1 MADYIDLDYSFERNI
16 NNDIPLKYDKDAV
29 KQAIIDILL
38 TRVGEREFM
47 PNYGSTLYW
56 ILFEN
61 MGVITQIR
69 IRNAI
74 EDALTNW
81 EPRIRINEILVEKN
95 GTTWNIELDYTVIR
109 IDQNDTLN
117 MTLNLRR

>member
-16 NNDIPLKYDKDAV
+16 NNDVPLKYDKEAV
-29 KQAIIDILL
+29 KQSIIDILL
-38 TRVGEREFM
+38 TRIGEREFM

-81 EPRIRINEILVEKN
+81 EPRIRINDILVQKKD
-95 GTTWNIELDYTVIR
+95 TTWNIELDYTVIR

-117 MTLNLRR
+117 MTLNTF

>member
-1 MADYIDLDYSFERNI
+1 MADYVDLDYSFERNI
-16 NNDIPLKYDKDAV
+16 NNDVPLKYDKEAV
-29 KQAIIDILL
+29 KQSIIDILL

-81 EPRIRINEILVEKN
+81 EPRIRLNDILIEKKD
-95 GTTWNIELDYTVIR
+95 TTWNIELDYTVIR

-117 MTLNLRR
+117 MTLNTF

>member
-16 NNDIPLKYDKDAV
+16 NNDVPLKYDKEAV
-29 KQAIIDILL
+29 KQSIIDILL

-81 EPRIRINEILVEKN
+81 EPRIRLNDILVQKKD
-95 GTTWNIELDYTVIR
+95 TTWNIELDYTVIR

-117 MTLNLRR
+117 MTLNTF

>member
-1 MADYIDLDYSFERNI
+1 MADYVDLDYSFERNI
-16 NNDIPLKYDKDAV
+16 NNDVPLKYDKEAV
-29 KQAIIDILL
+29 KQSIIDILL

-81 EPRIRINEILVEKN
+81 EPRIQINDILVQKKD
-95 GTTWNIELDYTVIR
+95 TTWNIELDYTVIR

-117 MTLNLRR
+117 MTLNTF

>member
-1 MADYIDLDYSFERNI
+1 MADYVDLDYSFERNI
-16 NNDIPLKYDKDAV
+16 NNDVPLKYDKEAV
-29 KQAIIDILL
+29 KQSIIDILL

-61 MGVITQIR
+61 MSVITQIR

-81 EPRIRINEILVEKN
+81 EPRIQINDILVEKKD
-95 GTTWNIELDYTVIR
+95 TTWNIELDYTVIR

-117 MTLNLRR
+117 MTLNTF

>member
-1 MADYIDLDYSFERNI
+1 MADYVDLDYSFERNI
-16 NNDIPLKYDKDAV
+16 NNDVPLKYDKEAV
-29 KQAIIDILL
+29 KQSIIDILL

-81 EPRIRINEILVEKN
+81 EPRIRINDILIQKKD
-95 GTTWNIELDYTVIR
+95 TTWNIELNYTVIR

-117 MTLNLRR
+117 MTLNTF

>member
-16 NNDIPLKYDKDAV
+16 NNDVPLKYDKEAV
-29 KQAIIDILL
+29 KQSIIDILL

-81 EPRIRINEILVEKN
+81 EPRIQINDILVEKKD
-95 GTTWNIELDYTVIR
+95 TTWNIELDYTVIR

-117 MTLNLRR
+117 MTLNTF

>member
-16 NNDIPLKYDKDAV
+16 NNDVPLKYDKEAL
-29 KQAIIDILL
+29 KQSIIDILL

-81 EPRIRINEILVEKN
+81 EPRIRINDILVQKKD
-95 GTTWNIELDYTVIR
+95 TTWNIELDYTVIR

-117 MTLNLRR
+117 MTLNTF

>member
-1 MADYIDLDYSFERNI
+1 MADYIDLDYSFEKNI

-29 KQAIIDILL
+29 KQSIIDILL

-61 MGVITQIR
+61 MGVLTQIR

-81 EPRIRINEILVEKN
+81 EPRIRINDILVQKD
-95 GTTWNIELDYTVIR
+95 GTTWNIELDYRVIR

-117 MTLNLRR
+117 MTLNTF

>member
-29 KQAIIDILL
+29 KQSIIDILL

-81 EPRIRINEILVEKN
+81 EPRIRINDILVEKN

-117 MTLNLRR
+117 MTLNTF

>member
-1 MADYIDLDYSFERNI
+1 MADYVDLDYSFERNI
-16 NNDIPLKYDKDAV
+16 NNDVPLKYDKEAV
-29 KQAIIDILL
+29 KQSIIDILL

-81 EPRIRINEILVEKN
+81 EPRIQINDILVEKKD
-95 GTTWNIELDYTVIR
+95 TTWNIELDYTVIR

-117 MTLNLRR
+117 MTLNTF

>member
-16 NNDIPLKYDKDAV
+16 NNDVPLKYDKEAV
-29 KQAIIDILL
+29 KQSIIDILL

-81 EPRIRINEILVEKN
+81 EPRIRINDILVQKKD
-95 GTTWNIELDYTVIR
+95 TTWNIELDYTVIR

-117 MTLNLRR
+117 MTLNTF

>member
-16 NNDIPLKYDKDAV
+16 NNDVPLKYDKEAV
-29 KQAIIDILL
+29 KQSIIDILL

-81 EPRIRINEILVEKN
+81 EPRIRINDILIQKKD
-95 GTTWNIELDYTVIR
+95 TTWNIELDYTVIR

-117 MTLNLRR
+117 MTLNTF

>member
-16 NNDIPLKYDKDAV
+16 NNDVPLKYDKEAV
-29 KQAIIDILL
+29 KQSIIDILL

-81 EPRIRINEILVEKN
+81 EPRIQINDILVQKKD
-95 GTTWNIELDYTVIR
+95 TTWDIELDYTVIR

-117 MTLNLRR
+117 MTLNTF

>member
-1 MADYIDLDYSFERNI
+1 MADYIDLDYSFQRNI
-16 NNDIPLKYDKDAV
+16 NNDIPLKYDKEAV
-29 KQAIIDILL
+29 KQSIIDILL

-61 MGVITQIR
+61 MGLITQIR
-69 IRNAI
+69 IKNAI
-74 EDALTNW
+74 ETALTNW
-81 EPRIRINEILVEKN
+81 EPRIELNDILVQKD
-95 GTTWNIELDYTVIR
+95 GTTWNVEIDYRVIR

-117 MTLNLRR
+117 MTLNTF

>member
-29 KQAIIDILL
+29 KQSIIDILL

-61 MGVITQIR
+61 MGVLTQIR

-81 EPRIRINEILVEKN
+81 EPRIRINDILIQKED
-95 GTTWNIELDYTVIR
+95 TTWNIELDYTVIR

-117 MTLNLRR
+117 MTLNTF

>member
-16 NNDIPLKYDKDAV
+16 NNDIPLKYDKEAV
-29 KQAIIDILL
+29 KQSIIDILL

-81 EPRIRINEILVEKN
+81 EPRIRINDILVQKKD
-95 GTTWNIELDYTVIR
+95 TTWNIELDYTVIR

-117 MTLNLRR
+117 MTLNTF

>member
-16 NNDIPLKYDKDAV
+16 NNDVPLKYDKEAV
-29 KQAIIDILL
+29 KQSIIDILL

-81 EPRIRINEILVEKN
+81 EPRIQINNILVQKKD
-95 GTTWNIELDYTVIR
+95 TTWNIELDYTVIR

-117 MTLNLRR
+117 MTLNTF